1 MLGKSLSEGR
11 NIGLYNKGRKK
22 KMERDDLIRKL
33 KTVKNPRERD
43 KIIWALAGKE
53 KDAFEEKPAQA
64 QPGKTGSTP
73 VQAQVPGL
81 PKLPIDARKLANYIA
96 PMIFLVFGLINL
108 VQAAMIFIREG
119 RIDAAFPH
127 LIMGALFFI
136 FGFFSIYKAK
146 KRIQGVNAD
155 KKEA

>member
-1 MLGKSLSEGR
+1 MD
-11 NIGLYNKGRKK
+11 
-22 KMERDDLIRKL
+22 RDKLIRKL
-33 KTVKNPRERD
+33 KTVNNPRERD

-53 KDAFEEKPAQA
+53 KDAFEEKPAQV
-64 QPGKTGSTP
+64 QPGRTDSAP
-73 VQAQVPGL
+73 VRAQAPGL
-81 PKLPIDARKLANYIA
+81 PKLPVDARKLANYIA

-108 VQAAMIFIREG
+108 VQAAMTFIREG

-146 KRIQGVNAD
+146 KRAQGVNAD